1 MATKRMTDAEKWK
14 DPFFEQLNN
23 EAKLAWLYLLD
34 DCDNAGI
41 WLKSLK
47 RLNSNC
53 NSNFTE
59 DDLYDILKNR
69 IVVIS
74 ADRWFIPKFLT
85 FQYGVDWIKSKN
97 KAVISA
103 KIKLEALNLIID
115 DTLSIPYGYPTD
127 RAKDQEQ
134 DKVQDKVQVKIKDKY
149 KDKVEEYSKEMDIDI
164 DTEFKE
170 IQKQSKL

>member
-14 DPFFEQLNN
+14 DPFFEELSN

-59 DDLYDILKNR
+59 TDLHNILKDR
-69 IVVIS
+69 VIIIS

-85 FQYGVDWIKSKN
+85 FQYGVDWINSKN

-103 KIKLEALNLIID
+103 KTKLEALNLIKEN
-115 DTLSIPYGYPTD
+115 TLSIPYKYPIDTV
-127 RAKDQEQ
+127 KDKE
-134 DKVQDKVQVKIKDKY
+134 QDKVQVKVKSKY
-149 KDKVEEYSKEMDIDI
+149 KDKVKEYSEDFDLDI
-164 DTEFKE
+164 EFRQ
-170 IQKQSKL
+170 IQIQSKL

>member
-69 IVVIS
+69 VVIIS
-74 ADRWFIPKFLT
+74 TERWFIPKFLT
-85 FQYGVDWIKSKN
+85 FQYGVDWINSKN

-103 KIKLEALNLIID
+103 KTKLEALNLIKD
-115 DTLSIPYGYPTD
+115 NTLSIPYLYSTD
-127 RAKDQEQ
+127 RAKDKEQ
-134 DKVQDKVQVKIKDKY
+134 DKVQVKDKIKDKY
-149 KDKVEEYSKEMDIDI
+149 KDKVKEYSKDMYFNI
-164 DTEFKE
+164 DTEFKQ
-170 IQKQSKL
+170 IQNQIT